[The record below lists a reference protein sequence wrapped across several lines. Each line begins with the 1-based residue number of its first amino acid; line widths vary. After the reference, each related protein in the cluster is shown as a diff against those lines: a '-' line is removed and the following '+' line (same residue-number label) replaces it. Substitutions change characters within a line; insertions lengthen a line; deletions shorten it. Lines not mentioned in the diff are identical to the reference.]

1 MTKEDIKQGIIK
13 CFQNVGIMIPLE
25 NYNEDL
31 EIQEYIEDSIMFITM
46 IIELENFFGI
56 EVPDEYLITEI
67 LSNFEALIELIEK
80 LLTC

>member
-46 IIELENFFGI
+46 IIELENFF
-56 EVPDEYLITEI
+56 
-67 LSNFEALIELIEK
+67 
-80 LLTC
+80 